1 MSKALIRY
9 IPPVLASCN
18 DRSVISPEHPTIQG
32 PETWRDILAA
42 LDHNLLAVTFD
53 FFVDWSNPQLPVA
66 DEFWFKFPMET
77 DFDFVEIDHETLKE
91 VLRGCRQFT
100 DLVNFVKV
108 VNRTA
113 KAVMFKA
120 TGKFTDSSQVII
132 FNFNGVDR
140 STSFEVITVG
150 ELKSRI
156 RKLSGGAISIGN
168 KGLGF
173 ANTLLECHLSKTDA
187 LWPGDVDLLVCDR
200 QEGKPSALIEFKKHT
215 RNNTRNTF
223 EEQCLEL
230 YYPRPDGRK
239 YNRLAALA
247 RSFGMEVPIFIVFY
261 CNYEGQNDILIQQ
274 VTFSGVDLIGGE
286 VRRVTGIQSP
296 QDVVTALRALL

>member
-1 MSKALIRY
+1 MA
-9 IPPVLASCN
+9 
-18 DRSVISPEHPTIQG
+18 
-32 PETWRDILAA
+32 DIG
-42 LDHNLLAVTFD
+42 LAVTFD
-53 FFVDWSNPQLPVA
+53 FFVDWSNPLLPVA
-66 DEFWFKFPMET
+66 DEFWFKFPIET
-77 DFDFVEIDHETLKE
+77 DLNFVDMEHEALKE

-100 DLVNFVKV
+100 DLIKFVKA

-120 TGKFTDSSQVII
+120 TGDFTDSSQAII
-132 FNFNGVDR
+132 FSFNGNDK
-140 STSFEVITVG
+140 STSFEVITIS

-156 RKLSGGAISIGN
+156 RKLSGGAISIGS

-200 QEGKPSALIEFKKHT
+200 REGRPSALIEFKKHT

-230 YYPRPDGRK
+230 YYPKPDGRK

-261 CNYEGQNDILIQQ
+261 CNFEAHSDILIQQ
-274 VTFSGVDLIGGE
+274 VTFNGRGLIGGA
-286 VRRVTGIQSP
+286 VRRVTDIQSP